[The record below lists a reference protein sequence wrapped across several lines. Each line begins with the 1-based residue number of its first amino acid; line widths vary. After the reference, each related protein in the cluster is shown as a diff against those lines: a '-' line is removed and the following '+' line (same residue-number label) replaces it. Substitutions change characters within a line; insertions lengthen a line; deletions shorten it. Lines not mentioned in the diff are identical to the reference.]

1 MKSRTLHRKL
11 NILKLLY
18 DTTLRLTAA
27 QFKISNANQYLIA
40 LEEAKL
46 IKRIEVP
53 REGTTPYK
61 IGFVDSATRKKAKEY
76 LVKHSFLNVATPLH
90 IVSFEDET
98 QG

>member
-1 MKSRTLHRKL
+1 MKSRALHHKL

-46 IKRIEVP
+46 IKRIVVP

-61 IGFVDSATRKKAKEY
+61 IGFVDSSTRKKAKEF

-90 IVSFEDET
+90 IVSFEDEA

>member
-1 MKSRTLHRKL
+1 M
-11 NILKLLY
+11 LY
-18 DTTLRLTAA
+18 DTNLRLTAS

-46 IKRIEVP
+46 IKRIEIP

-61 IGFVDSATRKKAKEY
+61 VGFVDNGTRKKAKEY

-90 IVSFEDET
+90 IVSFEDE
-98 QG
+98 GERGV

>member
-18 DTTLRLTAA
+18 DTNLRLTAA
-27 QFKISNANQYLIA
+27 QFKISNANQYLRA
-40 LEEAKL
+40 LEKAKL

-53 REGTTPYK
+53 REGTTHFK
-61 IGFVDSATRKKAKEY
+61 IGFVDSGTRKKAKEY
-76 LVKHSFLNVATPLH
+76 LVKHSFLNVPTPLH
-90 IVSFEDET
+90 IVSFKDEA